1 MSSATRRTL
10 VAGLLV
16 TIAHVAHAQARVP
29 ADTLRWM
36 AGCWSS
42 SRGGVTIEESWMAP
56 RAGVLLGVGRTSD
69 AAHVQEFEFLRIY
82 ASHDTLVYAATP
94 SGQAHAEFR
103 AKTIAPGEIVFENP
117 THDFPTRVGY
127 RRVGADSLIAFIEGM
142 RGGSLRTIRFPYRKV
157 PCPT

>member
-1 MSSATRRTL
+1 MSTALRRTL
-10 VAGLLV
+10 VTSLLV
-16 TIAHVAHAQARVP
+16 TFPLVAHAQARGP

-36 AGCWSS
+36 AGCWQST
-42 SRGGVTIEESWMAP
+42 RGAVTVEENWMAP

-69 AAHVQEFEFLRIY
+69 ASRVQEFEFLRIY

-103 AKTIAPGEIVFENP
+103 AKTVAPGEIVFENP

-127 RRVGADSLIAFIEGM
+127 RRVGTDSLVAFIEGM

-157 PCPT
+157 PCPG